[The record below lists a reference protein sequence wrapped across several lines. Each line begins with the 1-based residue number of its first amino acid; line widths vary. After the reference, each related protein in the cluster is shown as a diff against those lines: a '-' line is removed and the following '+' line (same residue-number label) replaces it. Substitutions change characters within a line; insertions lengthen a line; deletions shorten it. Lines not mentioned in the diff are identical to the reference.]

1 MGTRCAIGYE
11 TADGR
16 IRAKYSHWDGYPA
29 YTGKVLEE
37 HYQDEQKIREMV
49 ELGSQSVIEP
59 EIYPKGDHDFE
70 SPEDNVT
77 VFYGRDR
84 GEEGCEA
91 REFAGPA
98 EMEEHYRNSWIEFLY
113 VRMNGVWMVR
123 PVDSAYPWQAV
134 GDVLEQELDS
144 ETV

>member
-59 EIYPKGDHDFE
+59 EIYPKGDHDFDR
-70 SPEDNVT
+70 PEDNVT

-91 REFAGPA
+91 REFKDLA
-98 EMEEHYRNSWIEFLY
+98 EMEEWYLNSWVEFLY
-113 VRMNGVWMVR
+113 LRMNGVWMVR